1 MSEALRIM
9 RAHLARGG
17 AQGPHT
23 AIGQGAWQTLKDRG
37 WDPRQITALIP
48 HLGMEVGDWT
58 TNKMATFPNA
68 ASNIGVSGLW
78 NLSTAQKWVGQGMD
92 QNQIAAHGRQLGGTP
107 RGKQTSRSGWQA
119 GFTPEA
125 ASWLN
130 NKWNQDAAEANAA
143 ALEDAKLREEA
154 PEEDPK
160 WATDLSQTL
169 TDLTKQINEPA
180 VTPTEMGGYS
190 TPSYVGKGGTTS
202 LKIDKPKRGS
212 RDKGTRRFR
221 RSSFSMPTTNTAS
234 GKASNNSAV
243 NV

>member
-1 MSEALRIM
+1 MQ
-9 RAHLARGG
+9 AHLKKGG
-17 AQGPHT
+17 HGR
-23 AIGQGAWQTLKDRG
+23 IGQGAWQTLKDRN
-37 WDPRQITALIP
+37 WDGRQITALIP
-48 HLGMEVGDWT
+48 HLGMELGDWT
-58 TNKMATFPNA
+58 KTKMATFPNA
-68 ASNIGVSGLW
+68 ANNIGASGLW
-78 NLSTAQKWVGQGMD
+78 NLSAAKNWVGQGMD
-92 QNQIAAHGRQLGGTP
+92 QNQIAAHGRQLAATP
-107 RGKQTSRSGWQA
+107 RGKQSSRSGWQA
-119 GFTPEA
+119 GFTSEA

-130 NKWNQDAAEANAA
+130 NKWNQDAAEAFAAANEA
-143 ALEDAKLREEA
+143 ALEDATLQEEA
-154 PEEDPK
+154 PEEDPQ

-180 VTPTEMGGYS
+180 VDPTEMGGYS

-234 GKASNNSAV
+234 GKASNSSAV

>member
-1 MSEALRIM
+1 MASGLEIM
-9 RAHLARGG
+9 QAHLKKGG
-17 AQGPHT
+17 HG

-58 TNKMATFPNA
+58 TNKMGDFPNA

-92 QNQIAAHGRQLGGTP
+92 QNQIGAHGRQLAATP

-119 GFTPEA
+119 GFTPDA

-143 ALEDAKLREEA
+143 ANAAAALTAEAK
-154 PEEDPK
+154 EEDPQ

-180 VTPTEMGGYS
+180 VDPTEMGGYS

-202 LKIDKPKRGS
+202 LKIDKPKRG